1 MNADN
6 INYCIYT
13 GNAENWF
20 RVGKKIKL
28 MIKLKLIVSLT
39 VLCSC
44 VGINVFSQK
53 KVKVKEEEVK
63 PICEV
68 TPLKN
73 RIRMSVVRFNITT
86 NGSGKSKATGNENYN
101 TNWYYNQ
108 SNSQTNPEA
117 SMNELGANMSTM
129 LQTALQQTNC
139 FNVLLN
145 LDNKKDLD
153 KEIEFG
159 KTDAADKKT
168 AIPTGNMQSAQI
180 VVTGEVTEFNNQS
193 SGQTIGILKTSKQTV
208 RLGFIVTITIPETR
222 EVLDSKSFNVEGT
235 SSKKVSLGM
244 GVPSPFGNQ
253 RLDFSGGNK
262 YTPAV
267 ADALEQGIIKA
278 SEWLSSR
285 KGIMILPEINANKP
299 PGLERIVIIVAN
311 TDYNKSKEF
320 NEMLKGNAAVKNVEP
335 NFENGTST
343 ITLDYDG
350 KTEKLL
356 DEIMA
361 GKLGAMLNVATQK
374 AGVIKM
380 TYK

>member
-1 MNADN
+1 M
-6 INYCIYT
+6 
-13 GNAENWF
+13 
-20 RVGKKIKL
+20 L
-28 MIKLKLIVSLT
+28 KLKLIITLT
-39 VLCSC
+39 VLCLC
-44 VGINVFSQK
+44 TGIQVFSQK
-53 KVKVKEEEVK
+53 KAKVKEEDVK
-63 PICEV
+63 PVCDV
-68 TPLKN
+68 TPLKD
-73 RIRMSVVRFNITT
+73 RIRMAVVRFNITT
-86 NGSGKSKATGNENYN
+86 NGSGKTKATGNENYN

-117 SMNELGANMSTM
+117 SMNELGGNMSTM

-159 KTDAADKKT
+159 KTDAADKKS
-168 AIPTGNMQSAQI
+168 AVKTGNMQSAQI

-208 RLGFIVTITIPETR
+208 RLGFVVTITIPETR

-235 SSKKVSLGM
+235 SSKKLSLGL

-253 RLDFSGGNK
+253 RVDFSGGNK

-278 SEWLSSR
+278 SEWLASR
-285 KGIMILPEINANKP
+285 KNIMIVPEVSGNRS
-299 PGLERIVIIVAN
+299 PGMESIVITVTN
-311 TDYNKSKEF
+311 SDYNKSKEF
-320 NEMLKGNAAVKNVEP
+320 TEMLKTNTAIKNIEP

-350 KTEKLL
+350 KTSKLL

-361 GKLGAMLNVATQK
+361 GKLANSLTVTTQK
-374 AGVIKM
+374 TGVIVLAFK
-380 TYK
+380 